1 MLIVLFIIFLLMIIL
16 GTIIY
21 KVGDEKWR
29 ADWSEGLTT
38 FSALGIMLGCI
49 CEFCTVIA
57 IIFNCYNISTLKI
70 SDSKITMY
78 EQENADIQNQISEII
93 ENYKN
98 YEQNT
103 YSESLKSIDTHNTD
117 IIVLTQLYPD
127 LKSNE
132 MVNKQIDIYQENN
145 NKIKELKEEKL
156 NSEVAKWWLY
166 FGKIEEA
173 E

>member
-21 KVGDEKWR
+21 KVGDEKWGG
-29 ADWSEGLTT
+29 DWSVGLIV
-38 FSALGIMLGCI
+38 FSVLGIILGCI

-57 IIFNCYNISTLKI
+57 IMINCYNISILKT

-78 EQENADIQNQISEII
+78 EQENTDIQNQISEII
-93 ENYKN
+93 ENYKK

-103 YSESLKSIDTHNTD
+103 YSESLKNIDTHNSD

-132 MVNKQIDIYQENN
+132 MINKQIDIYQENN

-156 NSEVAKWWLY
+156 NNEVAKWWLY
-166 FGKIEEA
+166 LGKIEEA

>member
-16 GTIIY
+16 GVIIY

-29 ADWSEGLTT
+29 ADWSGELTT
-38 FSALGIMLGCI
+38 FSALGIILGCI

-166 FGKIEEA
+166 FGKIEE
-173 E
+173 EE